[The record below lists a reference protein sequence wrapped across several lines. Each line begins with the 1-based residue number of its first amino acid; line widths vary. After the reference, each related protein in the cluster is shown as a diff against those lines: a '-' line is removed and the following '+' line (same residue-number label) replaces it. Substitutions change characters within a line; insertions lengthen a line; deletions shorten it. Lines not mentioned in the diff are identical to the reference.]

1 MTRYISVVLYCL
13 SNISSAI
20 SNVPFVYVVRTSCQF
35 RRTEKGYPLNIETT
49 TIKYEESPV
58 DKEFL
63 LNLLPKINYNAL
75 VAAVKQMSPHCEE
88 PLPELPETMDVS
100 NAEQNKNLDDVTIAN
115 LHKVLFDVYLV
126 EGWLI
131 CPDTGRKFPVKE
143 SIPNMILHEDEI

>member
-1 MTRYISVVLYCL
+1 MKSDFLMFL
-13 SNISSAI
+13 
-20 SNVPFVYVVRTSCQF
+20 FFYVVPTSCQF

-100 NAEQNKNLDDVTIAN
+100 NAEQNRNLDDVTIAN

>member
-1 MTRYISVVLYCL
+1 MRLLTHNFLQ
-13 SNISSAI
+13 
-20 SNVPFVYVVRTSCQF
+20 SNVKG
-35 RRTEKGYPLNIETT
+35 TEKGYPLNIEVT

-63 LNLLPKINYNAL
+63 LNLLPKVNYNAL
-75 VAAVKQMSPHCEE
+75 IAAVKQMSPHCEE

-100 NAEQNKNLDDVTIAN
+100 NTQQNQKLDDDTIAN